1 MPAKGITK
9 ADLMHALNILSPVS
23 NISSRTPGIGHLFG
37 KGAMTRAMPR
47 KGAMPRA
54 GFSPFQHDMASR
66 QHYGGLMGFGSGG
79 LLIGGKKRA
88 PAKKA
93 PRKTIGHARN
103 QARGAIVRQVMMQH
117 GLSLPQA
124 SHYIK
129 MHNIAY

>member
-9 ADLMHALNILSPVS
+9 SDLMNILHVLSPVS
-23 NISSRTPGIGHLFG
+23 NLRA
-37 KGAMTRAMPR
+37 GAMTRAMKPR
-47 KGAMPRA
+47 KGALPRA

-117 GLSLPQA
+117 GMTLPQA
-124 SHYIK
+124 SHYVK
-129 MHNIAY
+129 VNNISY